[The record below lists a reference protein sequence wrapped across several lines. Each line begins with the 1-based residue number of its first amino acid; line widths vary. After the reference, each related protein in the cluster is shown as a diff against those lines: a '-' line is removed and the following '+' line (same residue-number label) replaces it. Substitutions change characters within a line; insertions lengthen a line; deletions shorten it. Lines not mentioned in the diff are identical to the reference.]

1 MADGAAWVRNNGA
14 MTASLNDAAT
24 TFVTDRHLAI
34 LSTFAKSGGI
44 HAVPVGFTVE
54 DGIVRIITSDGTQ
67 KVRNV
72 ERGGHASVAQVHEGQ
87 WLSFSG
93 AATINRD
100 PDAVAHAVELY
111 AGRYR
116 QPRVN
121 PIRVVIEIRID
132 KLMGSANLLEQN
144 EPVPA

>member
-1 MADGAAWVRNNGA
+1 
-14 MTASLNDAAT
+14 MTAPRTASQPLSAAAT

-34 LSTFAKSGGI
+34 LSTFARSGGI
-44 HAVPVGFTVE
+44 HSVPVGFTVE

-72 ERGGHASVAQVHEGQ
+72 ERGEYATVAQVHEGQ
-87 WLSFSG
+87 WLSFAGKAS
-93 AATINRD
+93 INRD

-121 PIRVVIEIRID
+121 PIRVVIEIHVD
-132 KLMGSANLLEQN
+132 KIMGSADLL
-144 EPVPA
+144 A